1 MLDNNTIAS
10 KTIKLLLYKMCII
23 GGISGG
29 YFTDICTVA
38 TSAEKHI

>member
-1 MLDNNTIAS
+1 MLENNATAS
-10 KTIKLLLYKMCII
+10 RSIKLLLYKRSIF

-29 YFTDICTVA
+29 YFTDICTVV

>member
-10 KTIKLLLYKMCII
+10 KTIKLLLYKMSII

-29 YFTDICTVA
+29 YFTDICTVV